1 MDKWGISRSF
11 CDHSA
16 NNKVNISI
24 HSDPDFVPEYTE
36 KVWGKDVNGEYITD
50 GYTLKGNR
58 SFNKSIVGLKSTLKK
73 GVEYDIGKIKFKAL
87 DARENGAGFEI
98 IIEVIENSNRGLA
111 VLKLFGPHVGKK
123 LSVITIT
130 KSKGSSHEFVIL
142 LAEKI
147 VKPLIE
153 KFSKSEISVDSAL
166 HEKKIIEKH
175 NCPHCDKIF
184 TTSPGLKGHITKIHK
199 AKKVGLRTKHQNGRS
214 ISHSIGLKNQ
224 SSDDEVSKVIESLLT
239 DVVEDGK
246 NDGFLIDPNVT
257 LSENTDYGPDKEY
270 IDGCDQCDF
279 RITAS
284 KKYIA
289 LQLVKKH
296 KAEYHSKPCSQCYFK
311 ANSLQEMKRHMRDI
325 HDVKTES
332 TSPPNKKKRKQN
344 QEEEVDM
351 DSNDESI
358 KDLSFKLEDMEIDS
372 TNDEIEERSKKMDEK
387 IAANVKR
394 IEEEEKLQK
403 EKAKEKE
410 MKRKRKKE

>member
-1 MDKWGISRSF
+1 MITVT
-11 CDHSA
+11 
-16 NNKVNISI
+16 KV
-24 HSDPDFVPEYTE
+24 
-36 KVWGKDVNGEYITD
+36 
-50 GYTLKGNR
+50 
-58 SFNKSIVGLKSTLKK
+58 
-73 GVEYDIGKIKFKAL
+73 
-87 DARENGAGFEI
+87 
-98 IIEVIENSNRGLA
+98 
-111 VLKLFGPHVGKK
+111 
-123 LSVITIT
+123 
-130 KSKGSSHEFVIL
+130 GSSHEYLII

-166 HEKKIIEKH
+166 QEKKEIKRH
-175 NCPHCDKIF
+175 NCQHCDNIF
-184 TTSPGLKGHITKIHK
+184 TTSPGLKGHITKMHK
-199 AKKVGLRTKHQNGRS
+199 AKKVGLRTKHQNS
-214 ISHSIGLKNQ
+214 QSTSLKIALKSQ

-239 DVVEDGK
+239 DVVEDG
-246 NDGFLIDPNVT
+246 NSDGFLIDLNVT
-257 LSENTDYGPDKEY
+257 LAENIDHGDDKQY

-289 LQLVKKH
+289 LQLLKKH
-296 KAEYHSKPCSQCYFK
+296 KVEHHSKPCSQCDFK
-311 ANSLQEMKRHMRDI
+311 ANSLQEMKRHMRDS

-344 QEEEVDM
+344 QEEEVDL
-351 DSNDESI
+351 DINDESI

-410 MKRKRKKE
+410 MKKKREERIRIEKINKQSKQQKQKMKDEKKKKRKHNSIKQTNHEEKINNIPNIRPVPSNCKHLVNVGDVVYVVPGDGSCGPSSASAFLFGDEIFGPKLR